1 VTEGSI
7 GARWGAWGPRLQ
19 SVLRIVAALLFIPHG
34 TMKLFAFP
42 ASLMPG
48 GGSVALLS
56 QFGLGGVL
64 ETVGGTLL
72 LLGLFT
78 RPVAFLLAGEMA
90 VVYWQ
95 FHFPNGFWPIMSG
108 GEIPALYCFLWLY
121 FSAVGAGPWSLD
133 ARRMKGS

>member
-1 VTEGSI
+1 MTADAI
-7 GARWGAWGPRLQ
+7 GARWAAWGPRLQ
-19 SVLRIVAALLFIPHG
+19 SLLRIVAAALFIPHG

-48 GGSVALLS
+48 GGTVALVS
-56 QFGLGGVL
+56 QYGLGGIL

-72 LLGLFT
+72 LLGLWT

-95 FHFPNGFWPIMSG
+95 LHFPQGIWPIMTG
-108 GEIPALYCFLWLY
+108 GEVPALHCVERLLLQW
-121 FSAVGAGPWSLD
+121 
-133 ARRMKGS
+133 R